1 LKINLLGW
9 LVLGLILIFLTSAC
23 GAPGANLPAPATDQ
37 VTSATTVAPPEST
50 AAPSALEPA
59 EDVSTEYVPS
69 ETPMSSPEPMRTEV
83 VKTPDARPIA
93 KPKGIAPGQ
102 PMVDMEVVP
111 GEILSEKETTRPGPS
126 EEQQQLL
133 ASLESQGAAPDF
145 LSNDVWLNSEPL
157 RLADLR
163 GKVVLVEFWTFG

>member
-1 LKINLLGW
+1 MLS
-9 LVLGLILIFLTSAC
+9 LILIFLTSAC
-23 GAPGANLPAPATDQ
+23 GVPGANLQASATDQ
-37 VTSATTVAPPEST
+37 GTSAATVAPPEST

-69 ETPMSSPEPMRTEV
+69 ETPMASPEPMPTEV
-83 VKTPDARPIA
+83 VKAPDASPIA
-93 KPKGIAPGQ
+93 KSRGIAPDQ
-102 PMVDMEVVP
+102 PMADLEVAP
-111 GEILSEKETTRPGPS
+111 GEILPEKETTHQGPS